1 MQGESHLTAGR
12 VCGKVERK
20 NRQEQNM
27 KKKWIALLLC
37 SVMTGS
43 VLAGCGK
50 DEAEGTSQS
59 SSAAAVSEAA
69 QAESSA
75 EEAAGTTL
83 DSAAAASEET
93 EAAAGSSAEETEAVS
108 SGSSSG
114 VDTSQVAS
122 SADYYATVER
132 EESEMTPITA
142 DQIKDGDYQIE
153 VDSSSSM
160 FNVIQCDLHVADGK
174 MTADLTLG
182 GHGYLYLY
190 MGTAE
195 EAAAAPAED
204 LIGFVENAEGKYVH
218 TVEVEALDKE
228 LPCSA
233 FSKRKEKW
241 YERII
246 VFESD
251 LMPEGSIT
259 E

>member
-43 VLAGCGK
+43 VLAGCSK

-59 SSAAAVSEAA
+59 SSAAAVSETALA
-69 QAESSA
+69 GSSA
-75 EEAAGTTL
+75 EEAAGTASDTSA
-83 DSAAAASEET
+83 DAAAA
-93 EAAAGSSAEETEAVS
+93 GSAEETEAVS

-241 YERII
+241 YERIV